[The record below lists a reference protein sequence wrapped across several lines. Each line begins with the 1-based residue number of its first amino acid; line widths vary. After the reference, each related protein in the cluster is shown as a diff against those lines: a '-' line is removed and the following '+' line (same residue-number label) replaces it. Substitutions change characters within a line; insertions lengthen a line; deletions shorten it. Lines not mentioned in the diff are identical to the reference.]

1 MNLDFHE
8 FWRAL
13 TTRFRIREQPWL
25 MASGLLVFRAAIP
38 AWQAESAIVDGRVR
52 RELVPLA
59 R

>member
-1 MNLDFHE
+1 MNLGFHE

-13 TTRFRIREQPWL
+13 TTRFWIREQPWL

-38 AWQAESAIVDGRVR
+38 AWQAESATGDGRVWC
-52 RELVPLA
+52 ELVPRA